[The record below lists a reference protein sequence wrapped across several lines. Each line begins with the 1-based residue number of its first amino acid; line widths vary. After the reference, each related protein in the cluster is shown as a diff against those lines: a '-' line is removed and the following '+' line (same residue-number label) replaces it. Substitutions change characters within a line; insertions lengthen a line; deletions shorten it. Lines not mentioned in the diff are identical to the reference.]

1 MVISNDSEFKV
12 ALNGLSIAQQRLVAA
27 AFVES
32 VLVLCP
38 DARVKAAVG
47 AAKHLGI
54 SDAELAPVY
63 QAANTARVESYTQ
76 CGKETDWQTQAG
88 HFVAKAA
95 LACVRPSSVAGNLA
109 WDAAMDT
116 RMARTCEVIASG
128 AGTENREAESQYR
141 ILYEFMNQ

>member
-1 MVISNDSEFKV
+1 MVISNDSDFKA

-27 AFVES
+27 EFVES

-47 AAKHLGI
+47 VAKHLGI

-76 CGKETDWQTQAG
+76 CGKETDWQAQSG

-95 LACVRPSSVAGNLA
+95 LACVRPASVAGNLA
-109 WDAAMDT
+109 WDAAMDA
-116 RMARTCEVIASG
+116 RMARTCEGIASG
-128 AGTENREAESQYR
+128 AGTENREAENQYR
-141 ILYEFMNQ
+141 ILYEFMHQ

>member
-1 MVISNDSEFKV
+1 MVISNDSEFKA
-12 ALNGLSIAQQRLVAA
+12 ALNGLSVSQQRLVAA
-27 AFVES
+27 AFIES

-95 LACVRPSSVAGNLA
+95 LACVRPSGVAGNLA
-109 WDAAMDT
+109 WDAAMDA
-116 RMARTCEVIASG
+116 RMARTCEGIASG
-128 AGTENREAESQYR
+128 AGTVNREAEAQYR
-141 ILYEFMNQ
+141 ILYEFLNQ